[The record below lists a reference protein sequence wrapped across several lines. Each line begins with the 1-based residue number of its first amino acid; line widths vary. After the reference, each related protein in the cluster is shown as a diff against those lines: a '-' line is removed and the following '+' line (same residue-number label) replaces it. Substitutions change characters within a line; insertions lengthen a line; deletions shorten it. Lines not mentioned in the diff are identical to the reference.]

1 LPNPIFTLTFRQC
14 CREVPA
20 RGRHGGLGFTPASSI
35 LTSKCDACAF
45 LAQQEKPN
53 VDKSSFC
60 LEEFLD
66 FHFVQA
72 MKFNIFALRMS

>member
-1 LPNPIFTLTFRQC
+1 MLALFLR
-14 CREVPA
+14 
-20 RGRHGGLGFTPASSI
+20 
-35 LTSKCDACAF
+35 SKKS
-45 LAQQEKPN
+45 QN

-72 MKFNIFALRMS
+72 MKFNIFALRIP

>member
-1 LPNPIFTLTFRQC
+1 MAMLALFLR
-14 CREVPA
+14 
-20 RGRHGGLGFTPASSI
+20 
-35 LTSKCDACAF
+35 SKKS
-45 LAQQEKPN
+45 QN